1 MIKFGS
7 RTEFFVPAGTPG
19 KVEVKVGQKVK
30 GAETVL
36 FRYDS

>member
-7 RTEFFVPAGTPG
+7 RTEVYIP
-19 KVEVKVGQKVK
+19 KNKLERIEVKVNDKVK

-36 FRYDS
+36 GVIKQ